1 MNFLTNIN
9 NKEVTVELNKKR
21 GMKHTYMRL
30 VSTSMIRIN
39 SNIYFTETDAKNLIE
54 RKRKWLEKNLQQ
66 LEKNSL
72 DNNEFLFLGIKHKNF
87 DNRDIDKF
95 YKLEAQKMI
104 PKLVNEYSELMQL
117 FPSAIK
123 FRKNKRTWGSC
134 NYKNE
139 LNFNTL
145 LMKFPIPLIEYVVV
159 HELAHIKHKNHS
171 KRFWNCV
178 EEYCPDY
185 KEKIKEFK
193 SFL

>member
-30 VSTSMIRIN
+30 VSSSMIRIN
-39 SNIYFTETDAKNLIE
+39 SNIYFTENDARNLIE
-54 RKRKWLEKNLQQ
+54 KKKKWLEKNLLQ
-66 LEKNSL
+66 LEKNTL
-72 DNNEFLFLGIKHKNF
+72 NNDEFLFLGIKHKNF
-87 DNRDIDKF
+87 DNRNLDRF

-117 FPSAIK
+117 FPTAIK

>member
-1 MNFLTNIN
+1 LNFLTKIN

-30 VSTSMIRIN
+30 LSSNLIRIN
-39 SNIYFTETDAKNLIE
+39 SNIYFTETDAKILIE
-54 RKRKWLEKNLQQ
+54 KKRKWLEKNLLQ
-66 LEKNSL
+66 LEKNTL
-72 DNNEFLFLGIKHKNF
+72 ENNEFLFLGIKHKNF
-87 DNRDIDKF
+87 DNRDLDKF
-95 YKLEAQKMI
+95 YKLEAQKLI
-104 PKLVNEYSELMQL
+104 PKIVTEYSELMQL
-117 FPSAIK
+117 FPTAIK

-134 NYKNE
+134 NYRNE

-145 LMKFPIPLIEYVVV
+145 LMKFPIPLIEYVVI

-171 KRFWNCV
+171 KRFWACV
-178 EEYCPDY
+178 EQYCPNY